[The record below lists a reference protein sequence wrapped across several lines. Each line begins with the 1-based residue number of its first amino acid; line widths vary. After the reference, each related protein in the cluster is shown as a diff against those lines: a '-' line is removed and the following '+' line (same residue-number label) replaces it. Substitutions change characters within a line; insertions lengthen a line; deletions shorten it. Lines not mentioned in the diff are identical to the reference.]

1 MEKLKMKLNVP
12 QIILMSVF
20 VATVVTISNSL
31 IDWDKRIY
39 AGIFAGL
46 TTIVGAL
53 IAKVII
59 KDKD

>member
-1 MEKLKMKLNVP
+1 MEKLKMKLNLP

-20 VATVVTISNSL
+20 AATVVPISNSL

-46 TTIVGAL
+46 TTIVGGL
-53 IAKVII
+53 MAKVII
-59 KDKD
+59 RDND

>member
-1 MEKLKMKLNVP
+1 MEKLKMKLNIP
-12 QIILMSVF
+12 QIILMSFF

-46 TTIVGAL
+46 TTIVGGL

-59 KDKD
+59 RDND